1 MYTFFSGY
9 AAEWGGIDSDGADY
23 LNRIWS
29 HKWGFRNVWRSS
41 AGNVHVA
48 RYHINPSLWH
58 RTGSTRTR
66 IGVIAHEQ
74 GKCYSFRIR
83 LSSSLLLA
91 AGKGTCFVTF
101 IYSHFKSQPLRN
113 CITTP
118 IQGISLACPIDM
130 TSMAVARVCHIYD
143 MML

>member
-1 MYTFFSGY
+1 MYHVLLPFIPTPYRVLLMYTFFSGY

-41 AGNVHVA
+41 VGNIHVA

-58 RTGSTRTR
+58 RSGSTRTR

-74 GKCYSFRIR
+74 GKS
-83 LSSSLLLA
+83 
-91 AGKGTCFVTF
+91 
-101 IYSHFKSQPLRN
+101 
-113 CITTP
+113 
-118 IQGISLACPIDM
+118 
-130 TSMAVARVCHIYD
+130 
-143 MML
+143 